1 MSIYTSKTNLH
12 VTFCFL
18 VCSLTIHASVYSR
31 WIFFFVF
38 LLYSIKFLLVCLFYV
53 NNIQEKK
60 KVRLQQHHIR
70 FAKERTYLDFF
81 SFPVQNQMTLHVSK
95 MLGDLETIYSEKTEM
110 SQWFNTLY
118 YPDVITKGSGTTS

>member
-31 WIFFFVF
+31 WIFFLYFF
-38 LLYSIKFLLVCLFYV
+38 FILLNFCLFV
-53 NNIQEKK
+53 CFTWTIFKRR